1 MLILAEVYVSIDLY
15 DYEKSANMT
24 YTMEPMM
31 PAEGERELEDIAFD
45 LSTKS
50 HVLSSS
56 INPVVKNSMAHL
68 VKSMNCYYSNLI
80 EGHYTHP
87 RDIDRALN
95 QDYETV
101 PEKRNLQLEAL
112 AHIEVQQ
119 LIGALP
125 QETSLVS
132 QDFILW
138 LHKEFCSRLPED
150 LLIVTNPVTSK
161 SILVTPGALRKSDV
175 QIGRHIPPTAEELPK
190 YLKRFIQAYQPSQ
203 YSKVR
208 QIIAVA
214 ASHHRLLWIHPFYD
228 GNGRVARLFSDAFLK
243 SLGIGNDLWSISRG
257 LARSV
262 KDYKMLL
269 ATADSPRYNDLD
281 GRGNLSQ
288 RGLTAFCSYFLKT
301 CIDQVEFMEQLFDL
315 KTFLLRLEHLCEE
328 YRLQGKL
335 LPGSFQILRELY
347 FVVEMERGRISTIS
361 GYKERQ
367 SRSILNLLIKEGLVT
382 SDTPKS
388 KIRMN
393 FPTKIVGQL
402 FPQLFP
408 E

>member
-1 MLILAEVYVSIDLY
+1 
-15 DYEKSANMT
+15 MT
-24 YTMEPMM
+24 YSMEPMM

-50 HVLSSS
+50 HILSSS

-80 EGHYTHP
+80 EGHNTHP

-112 AHIEVQQ
+112 AHIEVQKI
-119 LIGALP
+119 IGALP
-125 QETSLVS
+125 PETSFVS

-138 LHKEFCSRLPED
+138 LHQEFCSRLPDE
-150 LLIVTNPVTSK
+150 LLIVTNPVTAQ
-161 SILVTPGALRKSDV
+161 SIVVSPGELRKSDV
-175 QIGRHIPPTAEELPK
+175 QIGRHIPPRAEELPK
-190 YLKRFIQAYQPSQ
+190 YLNRFFQAYKPSQ

-228 GNGRVARLFSDAFLK
+228 GNGRVARLFSDAFLR

-262 KDYKMLL
+262 QDYKRLL
-269 ATADSPRYNDLD
+269 ATADSPRLNDFD

-288 RGLTAFCSYFLKT
+288 AGLTAFCSYFLKT
-301 CIDQVEFMEQLFDL
+301 CIDQVEFMDQLFDL
-315 KTFLLRLEHLCEE
+315 KTFLFRLEKLCEE
-328 YRLQGKL
+328 YHLQGIL
-335 LPGSFQILRELY
+335 LPGSFPILRELF
-347 FVVEMERGRISTIS
+347 FVGEIERGRISSIS

-367 SRSILNLLIKEGLVT
+367 SRSILNLLVKEGLVT
-382 SDTPKS
+382 SDTPKG

-393 FPTKIVGQL
+393 FPTKIVDKL